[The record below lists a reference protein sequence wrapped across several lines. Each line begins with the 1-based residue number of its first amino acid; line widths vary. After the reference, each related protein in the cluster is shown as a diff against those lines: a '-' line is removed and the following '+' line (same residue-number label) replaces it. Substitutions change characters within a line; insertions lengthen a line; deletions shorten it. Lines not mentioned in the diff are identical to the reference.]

1 MPAATPLDIKR
12 KIRSVQ
18 NTQQITKAMKMVA
31 AARLRRA
38 EGRMRSVRPYSE
50 IMNEF
55 LLQVLPSLFF

>member
-38 EGRMRSVRPYSE
+38 EGRMRAVRPYSE
-50 IMNEF
+50 IM
-55 LLQVLPSLFF
+55 LLSAPIALW